1 MLFPTYLNL
10 FIHLSL
16 CYNNQRKQWPEINI
30 IFHEEK
36 GAMESVGD
44 LEGDW
49 EMQRG
54 VGTDLGMLERQNAE
68 DSCPSYEIKA
78 TLHEI
83 NGGCLRHT

>member
-1 MLFPTYLNL
+1 
-10 FIHLSL
+10 
-16 CYNNQRKQWPEINI
+16 
-30 IFHEEK
+30 
-36 GAMESVGD
+36 MESVED

-54 VGTDLGMLERQNAE
+54 LGTEPGMLELQNAE